1 MAHTQWP
8 IDYEV
13 TSKTASQKN
22 ILSQEIFCHKHTFQN
37 DSIVKR
43 EGRWMV
49 PMDEY
54 PANHYP
60 SFCSGSGFIIS
71 RNASEKLFE
80 TAKVTD
86 NFRFPDVHLTGI
98 LRLKSKIPNP
108 VETTSGP
115 FSFELI
121 LETWYV
127 VDREKKCRRHQNVNS
142 IEP

>member
-1 MAHTQWP
+1 MQLLLIQGNLWSNKLHSNT
-8 IDYEV
+8 
-13 TSKTASQKN
+13 KN
-22 ILSQEIFCHKHTFQN
+22 IFSQEIFCHKHTFQN

-71 RNASEKLFE
+71 RNASQKLFE

-115 FSFELI
+115 FS
-121 LETWYV
+121 
-127 VDREKKCRRHQNVNS
+127 
-142 IEP
+142 

>member
-1 MAHTQWP
+1 M
-8 IDYEV
+8 
-13 TSKTASQKN
+13 
-22 ILSQEIFCHKHTFQN
+22 
-37 DSIVKR
+37 KR

-71 RNASEKLFE
+71 RNASEKLLE
-80 TAKVTD
+80 AAKVTD

-108 VETTSGP
+108 VETASG
-115 FSFELI
+115 SFNLNSECRCIPCQCRRQILVTELI
-121 LETWYV
+121 
-127 VDREKKCRRHQNVNS
+127 
-142 IEP
+142 

>member
-1 MAHTQWP
+1 M
-8 IDYEV
+8 
-13 TSKTASQKN
+13 
-22 ILSQEIFCHKHTFQN
+22 
-37 DSIVKR
+37 KR

-71 RNASEKLFE
+71 RNASEKLLE
-80 TAKVTD
+80 AAKVTD

-108 VETTSGP
+108 VETTSGSYNLNSECQCIP
-115 FSFELI
+115 CQCRRQILLTELI
-121 LETWYV
+121 
-127 VDREKKCRRHQNVNS
+127 
-142 IEP
+142 